1 LLSARKLLAQI
12 GAMPMLY
19 KKERQEVN
27 EEIAAKVT
35 PGLAFYMKPSC

>member
-19 KKERQEVN
+19 KNERLEVN
-27 EEIAAKVT
+27 EEIAAKMTRSLV
-35 PGLAFYMKPSC
+35 FYMKPSC